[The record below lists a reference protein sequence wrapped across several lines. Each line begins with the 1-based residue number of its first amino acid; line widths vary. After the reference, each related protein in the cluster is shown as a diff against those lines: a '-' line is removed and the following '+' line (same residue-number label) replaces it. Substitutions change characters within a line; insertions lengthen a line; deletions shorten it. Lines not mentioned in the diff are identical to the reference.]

1 MEVSHARPLR
11 NKEARDEEGRQ
22 ENARRHDG
30 EDEEEKGD
38 EEKALMKNTK
48 SGRAQARR
56 VKKHLKS
63 SAMSRAKKART
74 ARSINQ
80 PPKKKAKS

>member
-1 MEVSHARPLR
+1 MEVANARPLR
-11 NKEARDEEGRQ
+11 NEEARDEEGRQ

-38 EEKALMKNTK
+38 QEKALMKNTK

-63 SAMSRAKKART
+63 SAMSRVKKTRT

>member
-1 MEVSHARPLR
+1 MEVANARPLR
-11 NKEARDEEGRQ
+11 NEEARDEEGRQ
-22 ENARRHDG
+22 ENARRDVG
-30 EDEEEKGD
+30 EDDEEKCD
-38 EEKALMKNTK
+38 QEKALMKNTK
-48 SGRAQARR
+48 SGQAQTRR

-63 SAMSRAKKART
+63 TAMNRASNTRT

>member
-11 NKEARDEEGRQ
+11 NEEARDEEGRQ

-38 EEKALMKNTK
+38 
-48 SGRAQARR
+48 Q
-56 VKKHLKS
+56 
-63 SAMSRAKKART
+63 
-74 ARSINQ
+74 
-80 PPKKKAKS
+80 

>member
-1 MEVSHARPLR
+1 
-11 NKEARDEEGRQ
+11 
-22 ENARRHDG
+22 
-30 EDEEEKGD
+30 
-38 EEKALMKNTK
+38 MKNTK

-56 VKKHLKS
+56 VKKHIRS
-63 SAMSRAKKART
+63 AAMSRAKKART